1 MFFKSRVPCNV
12 CWVLYLNRRNAPF
25 GFCVFS
31 VVKNP
36 YDLMSHM
43 RFRILQ
49 KKQKLAYGLLCLLKH
64 IKLLV
69 ILLFYKSQGVIGS

>member
-49 KKQKLAYGLLCLLKH
+49 KKTKASLWIIVPVKTIACHTVVL
-64 IKLLV
+64 
-69 ILLFYKSQGVIGS
+69 